1 MRLTAALITS
11 VALHLAVAAIPG
23 LEPASR
29 SASSS
34 PAERIVVALPQTARA
49 QATPKEA
56 NPPGDLATEKRIGP
70 ETTAVDSAR
79 EVSIADSGET
89 SWFGIPL
96 PRYYE
101 PKELTERA
109 KPLVDITLDSP
120 VVEAYPD
127 AGKIVLLLYINE
139 EGKVDDVEVLSSD
152 IASSKVEATVVEQFQ
167 LVRFTA
173 GKLNGQPVK
182 SKKKIEVVIKP
193 PLVITPGAVP
203 SLPAPARG
211 N

>member
-1 MRLTAALITS
+1 MRVAAALVVS
-11 VALHLAVAAIPG
+11 VTLHLAVAAIPG

-34 PAERIVVALPQTARA
+34 AAERIIVALPQAARA
-49 QATPKEA
+49 RTTSEDA

-70 ETTAVDSAR
+70 ETAAVDSAHD
-79 EVSIADSGET
+79 VPMADSEET

-120 VVEAYPD
+120 AVETYPG

-139 EGKVDDVEVLSSD
+139 DGKVDDVEVLSSD

-167 LVRFTA
+167 LVRFSA

-193 PLVITPGAVP
+193 PLAITPGAVP

-211 N
+211 S

>member
-1 MRLTAALITS
+1 MRLAAALIAS
-11 VALHLAVAAIPG
+11 VTLHLAVIAIPG
-23 LEPASR
+23 RVPLMQAPSTSTTEPLR
-29 SASSS
+29 
-34 PAERIVVALPQTARA
+34 VALPYGARSSVA
-49 QATPKEA
+49 PVAAVPAPPPEVQSNARLPEPQAEEPDA
-56 NPPGDLATEKRIGP
+56 A
-70 ETTAVDSAR
+70 
-79 EVSIADSGET
+79 

-109 KPLVDITLDSP
+109 KPLADITVDTP
-120 VVEAYPD
+120 AIDTYPE

-139 EGKVDDVEVLSSD
+139 DGKVDDVEVLSSD
-152 IASSKVEATVVEQFQ
+152 ISSSTVETTIVEQFQ
-167 LVRFTA
+167 LARFTA

-193 PLVITPGAVP
+193 PLVIKPGALPP
-203 SLPAPARG
+203 SSSPARG